1 MADRGSCLVA
11 LDARS
16 SGVEVYGVFIEVA
29 MLCHERV
36 LIVDSDSRSIHQR

>member
-1 MADRGSCLVA
+1 MADRGSCLIA

-16 SGVEVYGVFIEVA
+16 SGAEVCGVLIEVA
-29 MLCHERV
+29 MLHHERV